1 MARLYL
7 VMIALCFIALYP
19 TMGKKLYLVETKD
32 KAGDYIRDYN
42 KDDNTDY
49 IMSGR
54 KKAKRNDYNKD
65 DKTDYIMSGR
75 KKAKGNDY
83 NNDDKT
89 DYIMSGRKK
98 ANGNDYNND
107 DETDYIMSGRKRK
120 ITTNSN
126 AMDYGVANPPY
137 RARCKKGWTWSR
149 FLNK

>member
-42 KDDNTDY
+42 KDDN
-49 IMSGR
+49 
-54 KKAKRNDYNKD
+54 
-65 DKTDYIMSGR
+65 TDYIMSGR

>member
-19 TMGKKLYLVETKD
+19 TMGKKLYLVETID

-54 KKAKRNDYNKD
+54 KA
-65 DKTDYIMSGR
+65 IS
-75 KKAKGNDY
+75 NDY
-83 NNDDKT
+83 NNDKKT
-89 DYIMSGRKK
+89 DYIISGRKAKSNDYNNKQKTDYIISGRK
-98 ANGNDYNND
+98 ARSNDYNND
-107 DETDYIMSGRKRK
+107 QKTDYIISGSSKRK
-120 ITTNSN
+120 ITANSN

-137 RARCKKGWTWSR
+137 RARCKKGLSWNR
-149 FLNK
+149 F

>member
-54 KKAKRNDYNKD
+54 KS
-65 DKTDYIMSGR
+65 IS
-75 KKAKGNDY
+75 NDY
-83 NNDDKT
+83 NNDKKT
-89 DYIMSGRKK
+89 DYIISGRK
-98 ANGNDYNND
+98 ARSNDYNND
-107 DETDYIMSGRKRK
+107 QKTDYIMSGRKRK
-120 ITTNSN
+120 ITANSN

-137 RARCKKGWTWSR
+137 
-149 FLNK
+149 

>member
-32 KAGDYIRDYN
+32 MAGDYIRDYY

-54 KKAKRNDYNKD
+54 KAR
-65 DKTDYIMSGR
+65 S
-75 KKAKGNDY
+75 NDY
-83 NNDDKT
+83 NNDQKT
-89 DYIMSGRKK
+89 DYIISG
-98 ANGNDYNND
+98 
-107 DETDYIMSGRKRK
+107 SRKRK
-120 ITTNSN
+120 ITANSN

-137 RARCKKGWTWSR
+137 RARCKKGWTWNR
-149 FLNK
+149 YLNKCVR